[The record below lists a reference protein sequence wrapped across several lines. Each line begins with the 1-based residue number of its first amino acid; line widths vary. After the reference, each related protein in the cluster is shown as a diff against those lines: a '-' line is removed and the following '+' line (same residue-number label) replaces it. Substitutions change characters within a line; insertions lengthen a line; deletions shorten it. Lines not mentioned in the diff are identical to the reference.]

1 MTARHEAPLTHDGER
16 REYIARNLGH
26 VNAPGAHAACAAQHL
41 YSVGQSGCTLA
52 PAHEGPHA
60 FSNRVRPYMTSVE
73 VAA

>member
-1 MTARHEAPLTHDGER
+1 MSARHEAPRSFETDR
-16 REYIARNLGH
+16 REYLADTLGH
-26 VNAPGAHAACAAQHL
+26 VKAPGAHVSCAAQRM

-73 VAA
+73 VAS